1 MMKFL
6 FIFLFLRV
14 VSSDISLERNEQL
27 IQAVAGFCTSSDGYD
42 SGFCVD
48 YAKLRRERA
57 TPNATVTTPEEI
69 VNKTL
74 SAETPAPV
82 KAGPGEIL
90 FKEGNKTTLVDPN
103 DTTDPDEE
111 LEGLTAKQIQDE
123 LRKIIQEELAKKA
136 IQKTS
141 PDDPACRNLR
151 DEYDEVCFATPPLA
165 AFQETKEF
173 CLAFVKNCQNSLLTN
188 IFTNVKSFKID
199 FTAYCKKHRE
209 RFRYVCPDPL
219 RFQSFAENAVD
230 FCVRY
235 QDRCPAEPVPAE
247 PVKFHRKDEGH
258 IYTRE
263 IEFWCTRTKRTAY
276 NYCTEPDLLRVYKYA
291 MFCGMYK
298 YACIDIYKRVI
309 YG

>member
-1 MMKFL
+1 MTAVFAR
-6 FIFLFLRV
+6 IT
-14 VSSDISLERNEQL
+14 RNFEK
-27 IQAVAGFCTSSDGYD
+27 
-42 SGFCVD
+42 
-48 YAKLRRERA
+48 AKRA
-57 TPNATVTTPEEI
+57 SPNATVTTPEEI
-69 VNKTL
+69 ANKTAG
-74 SAETPAPV
+74 AEGPAPLKV
-82 KAGPGEIL
+82 GPGEIV
-90 FKEGNKTTLVDPN
+90 FKEGNQTTIVNPN
-103 DTTDPDEE
+103 DTTEPDEE
-111 LEGLTAKQIQDE
+111 LSGLSPKQIQDE

-141 PDDPACRNLR
+141 PDDPACKNLR

-165 AFQETKEF
+165 AFQETREF

-235 QDRCPAEPVPAE
+235 QDRCPKEPVPAE
-247 PVKFHRKDEGH
+247 PVNFHHKDEGH